1 MSLAG
6 VSVTPQCKTVSILLY
21 LSILFV
27 MHLMLCQQLYAQG
40 SAGRISGTVTDQSGG
55 AVTGA
60 QVDVTDVE
68 RGLTR
73 SLKTDQ
79 AGEYVAPDLLPGMY
93 TVHVEAAGF
102 KMIEHT
108 NIQLEVGKD
117 VRVDAVL
124 EPGAATSTVLVT
136 AEVPMVDD
144 TSATLGGTLSNETI
158 NDLPLNGRNYENLLQ
173 LRPGVTI
180 YPGGGAFTQSTN
192 GGRPDEN
199 VYLIEGLNNDEP
211 FSGMSVI
218 NGATIA
224 GDASTILP
232 IDAIQE
238 FNVAENPK
246 AEYGWKPGAIV
257 NVGLK
262 SGENTVHGTAYAFGR
277 SDAWDARNYFDQV
290 GSPKQPIELQQYGA
304 TVGGPIKKDKL
315 FYFLGYEAL
324 SYSVGSTNSVS
335 APVITSLGGDAS
347 SSLPDAIAGVQAAGL
362 TPSALSLQLAGCTLG
377 PPIQCTG
384 NLFPANTGASTSFF
398 PNLQSYIKENNGVA
412 KVDYHI
418 NDHHT
423 VSGMYF
429 FGQVDGQWN
438 DAPNQVKQ
446 QWESVLHTRAQVGSG
461 SWIWTPSSRWVN
473 EFRGGLDHLY
483 QPGFGAD
490 HTVNPTTYGINTG
503 VTNPLYFGFPVIRL
517 NGFANFQLGAG
528 GGRPRIQGPDEVYQI
543 LDHVSYLHGKHAFK
557 FGGEFLRDNFTGAS
571 FTNARGLIRFGDVDA
586 FAATCP
592 PANSPCAT
600 TLEDFF
606 AGLPGQGAILAGSP
620 ARHVHNEGYAVFF
633 QDDYRIK
640 PTLTLNLGLRYELNT
655 VLKES
660 NDQFGNF
667 DPAIG
672 LVQVGKQ
679 ISAPYNGDH
688 NNFAPRFGL
697 AWDVRGD
704 SKTVVRAGVGVVY
717 DQLAY
722 DVFLAQGSATTGTIG
737 LGLVPTGAILSG
749 TNGVSIPSPGTIATA
764 SVTLPGAALN
774 WNGSSVG
781 GASIFPT
788 GQLQCG
794 DGQGNDPGPC
804 NTFAT
809 ARNLRTPFVTT
820 WTVDIERTLTKDL
833 ALEVGYVGN
842 HGSKLV
848 GVTDI
853 NQVDPNSAAEIA
865 CGHCEQAGRPF
876 FALYPYLGYI
886 DYLSNLNVSNYNGL
900 QTTLTQRIWHGLTF
914 TAAYTYSHALD
925 EASANEGA
933 GVPLDSTRPGLQYA
947 SSDFDVRHRFTLS
960 TTYALPGRE
969 SWGQMLKGWQ
979 INSIVV
985 LQSGQPWGPQ
995 DTSNDFS
1002 LTGEVNNPT
1011 SSFERWDFVGKP
1023 SDFTS
1028 NQNPIP
1034 YFSGPFPA
1042 ACTNAA
1048 NTPGLAASL
1057 SQFGCYAQGNSV
1069 LIPPAIGT
1077 YGTAGRNL
1085 FRDSG
1090 FRNWDLSI
1098 VKGWTFKERLTAQF
1112 RAEFFN
1118 ILNHPNFANP
1128 YGGPNGYAN
1137 NDPSTGLGFGCGCS
1151 TPDQAGTNPVLGS
1164 GSNRAIQLGLKL
1176 IF

>member
-1 MSLAG
+1 MNSLTLRMTAFLLMSL
-6 VSVTPQCKTVSILLY
+6 VLCPQ
-21 LSILFV
+21 F
-27 MHLMLCQQLYAQG
+27 HAQG
-40 SAGRISGTVTDQSGG
+40 STGRISGTVTDQSGG
-55 AVTGA
+55 AVVGA
-60 QVDVTDVE
+60 QVDVTDVN
-68 RGLTR
+68 RGVTR
-73 SLKTDQ
+73 TLKTDQ
-79 AGEYVAPDLLPGMY
+79 AGEYVAPDLLPSMY
-93 TVHVEAAGF
+93 KVHIEAAGF
-102 KMIEHT
+102 KMVEHR

-117 VRVDAVL
+117 ARVDVAL
-124 EPGAATSTVLVT
+124 EPGDVIATVLVT
-136 AEVPMVDD
+136 ADLPMVDN
-144 TSATLGGTLSNETI
+144 TSATLGGTLSNATI

-199 VYLIEGLNNDEP
+199 VYLIDGLNNDEP

-238 FNVAENPK
+238 FNVEENPK

-262 SGENTVHGTAYAFGR
+262 SGENTIHGTAYAFGR
-277 SDAWDARNYFDQV
+277 YDSWDARNYFNPV
-290 GSPKQPIELQQYGA
+290 GTVKQPIDLQQFGA
-304 TVGGPIKKDKL
+304 TVGGAIKKDKL
-315 FYFLGYEAL
+315 FYFLGYEGL
-324 SYSVGSTNSVS
+324 RYSVGSTNQVS
-335 APVITSLGGDAS
+335 APTITSLGGDPMN
-347 SSLPDAIAGVQAAGL
+347 SLPDAVAGVLAAGL
-362 TPSALSLQLAGCTLG
+362 TPSPLSLQLAGCTTS
-377 PPIQCTG
+377 PTIQCTG
-384 NLFPANTGASTSFF
+384 NLFPANVGPATSFS
-398 PNLQSYIKENNGVA
+398 PNLQSFIGEDNGIA

-418 NDHHT
+418 NNRHT

-446 QWESVLHTRAQVGSG
+446 EWESVLHTRAEAGSG
-461 SWIWTPSSRWVN
+461 NWTWTPGSRWVN
-473 EFRGGLDHLY
+473 ELRVGLDHLY

-490 HTVNPTTYGINTG
+490 HTVNPTSYGINTG
-503 VTNPLYFGFPVIRL
+503 ISNPLYFGFPVIRL

-528 GGRPRIQGPDEVYQI
+528 GGRPRIQGPDEVFQI

-557 FGGEFLRDNFTGAS
+557 FGAEFLRDSFTGAS
-571 FTNARGLIRFGDVDA
+571 YTNARGLIRFGDIDA

-592 PANSPCAT
+592 PSNSPCAT
-600 TLEDFF
+600 PLEDFF
-606 AGLPGQGAILAGSP
+606 AGVPGTGAILAGNP
-620 ARHVHNEGYAVFF
+620 ARNVHNEGLSVFF

-640 PTLTLNLGLRYELNT
+640 PTLTLNLGVRYELNT

-660 NDQFGNF
+660 NGQFGNF
-667 DPAIG
+667 DPTLG

-679 ISAPYNGDH
+679 IGSAYDGDH
-688 NNFAPRFGL
+688 NNFAPRLGL

-737 LGLVPTGAILSG
+737 LGLVPTGATLSG
-749 TNGVSIPSPGTIATA
+749 TNGVPIPSPGTISTA
-764 SVTLPGAALN
+764 SVTLPGPALN
-774 WNGSSVG
+774 WNGSFVG
-781 GASIFPT
+781 GPSIFPI
-788 GQLQCG
+788 GQVQCG
-794 DGQGNDPGPC
+794 DGAGSDPGPC
-804 NTFAT
+804 NTFAV
-809 ARNLRTPFVTT
+809 ARNLRTPYVTT
-820 WTVDIERTLTKDL
+820 WTLDIERTLTKDV
-833 ALEVGYVGN
+833 ALEIGYVGN

-853 NQVDPNSAAEIA
+853 NQVNPNSPAEIA
-865 CGHCEQAGRPF
+865 CGHCEQPGRPF
-876 FALYPYLGYI
+876 FSQFPYLGYI
-886 DYLSNLNVSNYNGL
+886 DRLSNLNVSNYNGL
-900 QTTLTQRIWHGLTF
+900 QMTLTQRVSHGLSY

-925 EASANEGA
+925 DASANEGA
-933 GVPLDSTRPGLQYA
+933 GVPLDSTRPSLQYA

-960 TTYALPGRE
+960 LTYALPGRE
-969 SWGQMLKGWQ
+969 SWGQLLKGWQ
-979 INSIVV
+979 INSVV
-985 LQSGQPWGPQ
+985 ALQTGEPWGPQ

-1011 SSFERWDFVGKP
+1011 SSFERWNFVGKP

-1034 YFSGPFPA
+1034 YFTGPDPNFPDA
-1042 ACTNAA
+1042 WPACLSAA
-1048 NTPGLAASL
+1048 NTAGLLSSL
-1057 SQFGCYAQGNSV
+1057 NQFGCYVKGKSV
-1069 LIPPAIGT
+1069 LIPPAAGS
-1077 YGTAGRNL
+1077 YGTAGRNI

-1090 FRNWDLSI
+1090 FRNWDLSM
-1098 VKGWTFKERLTAQF
+1098 VKGWIFKERLTAQF

-1118 ILNHPNFANP
+1118 ILNHPSFANP

-1137 NDPSTGLGFGCGCS
+1137 NDPSTGSGFGCGCS

>member
-1 MSLAG
+1 MSVAG
-6 VSVTPQCKTVSILLY
+6 VVLPRKTVSILFCI
-21 LSILFV
+21 SILSLVF
-27 MHLMLCQQLYAQG
+27 LTRSQPLRAQG
-40 SAGRISGTVTDQSGG
+40 STGRISGTVTDRSGG
-55 AVTGA
+55 AVVGA
-60 QVDVTDVE
+60 KVDVTDIQ
-68 RGLTR
+68 RGLART
-73 SLKTDQ
+73 LMTDQ
-79 AGEYVAPDLLPGMY
+79 AGEYVAPDLVPGMY
-93 TVHVEAAGF
+93 RVHIEGSGF
-102 KMIEHT
+102 KTVEHT

-117 VRVDAVL
+117 IRVDAVL
-124 EPGAATSTVLVT
+124 EPGEATATVLVT
-136 AEVPMVDD
+136 AEIPMVDN

-238 FNVAENPK
+238 FNVEENPK

-262 SGENTVHGTAYAFGR
+262 SGENTIHGTAYAFGR
-277 SDAWDARNYFDQV
+277 DDSWDARNYFNPV
-290 GSPKQPIELQQYGA
+290 GSPKQPIDLQQYGA
-304 TVGGPIKKDKL
+304 TVGGPVKKDKL

-324 SYSVGSTNSVS
+324 SYSVGSTSSVS
-335 APVITSLGGDAS
+335 APVITTLGGDTAN
-347 SSLPDAIAGVQAAGL
+347 SLPDAIAGVQAAGL
-362 TPSALSLQLAGCTLG
+362 APSPLSLQLAGCTLG

-384 NLFPANTGASTSFF
+384 NLFPANTGPTTSYF

-418 NDHHT
+418 NERHT

-446 QWESVLHTRAQVGSG
+446 DWESVLHTRAQVGSG
-461 SWIWTPSSRWVN
+461 SWTWSPSSRWVN
-473 EFRGGLDHLY
+473 EFRAGLDHLY

-517 NGFANFQLGAG
+517 NGFANFELGAG
-528 GGRPRIQGPDEVYQI
+528 GGRPRIQGPDEVFQI
-543 LDHVSYLHGKHAFK
+543 LDHASYLHGKHAFK
-557 FGGEFLRDNFTGAS
+557 FGGEFLRDSFTGAS
-571 FTNARGLIRFGDVDA
+571 YTNARGLIRFGDVDA
-586 FAATCP
+586 FNGVCATP
-592 PANSPCAT
+592 PCAT
-600 TLEDFF
+600 PLEDFF
-606 AGLPGQGAILAGSP
+606 AGTPGQGAILAGNP
-620 ARHVHNEGYAVFF
+620 ARNVHNEGYALFF

-640 PTLTLNLGLRYELNT
+640 PTLTLNLGLRYEVNT

-667 DPAIG
+667 DPALG

-679 ISAPYNGDH
+679 ISSPYNGDH
-688 NNFAPRFGL
+688 NNFAPRFGV

-704 SKTVVRAGVGVVY
+704 GKTVVRAGVAVVY

-737 LGLVPTGAILSG
+737 LGLVPTGALLTG
-749 TNGVSIPSPGTIATA
+749 TNGVALPSPGTIATA
-764 SVTLPGAALN
+764 SVSLPGAALN

-794 DGQGNDPGPC
+794 DGMGSDPAPC
-804 NTFAT
+804 NTFAVD
-809 ARNLRTPFVTT
+809 RNLRTPFVTT

-853 NQVDPNSAAEIA
+853 NQVDPNSPAEIA
-865 CGHCEQAGRPF
+865 CGHCEQAGRPY

-886 DYLSNLNVSNYNGL
+886 DYLSNLNISNYNGL
-900 QTTLTQRIWHGLTF
+900 QATLTQRLWHGLSY

-925 EASANEGA
+925 DASANEGA
-933 GVPLDSTRPGLQYA
+933 GVPLDSLRPGLQYA

-960 TTYALPGRE
+960 LTYALPGKN

-979 INSIVV
+979 INSIAAV
-985 LQSGQPWGPQ
+985 QTGQPWGPQ

-1011 SSFERWDFVGKP
+1011 SSFERWDFIGKP

-1048 NTPGLAASL
+1048 NTPGLMASL
-1057 SQFGCYAQGNSV
+1057 NQFGCYAQGNSV

-1090 FRNWDLSI
+1090 FRSWDLSV

-1137 NDPSTGLGFGCGCS
+1137 NDPSTGFGFGCGCA

-1164 GSNRAIQLGLKL
+1164 GSNRAVQLGLKL

>member
-1 MSLAG
+1 MSVAG
-6 VSVTPQCKTVSILLY
+6 VVLPRKTVSILY
-21 LSILFV
+21 CISILSLV
-27 MHLMLCQQLYAQG
+27 SLTLSQPLRAQG
-40 SAGRISGTVTDQSGG
+40 STGRISGTVTDRSGG
-55 AVTGA
+55 AVVGA
-60 QVDVTDVE
+60 KVDVTDIQ
-68 RGLTR
+68 RGLART
-73 SLKTDQ
+73 LMTDQ
-79 AGEYVAPDLLPGMY
+79 AGEYVAPDLVPGMY
-93 TVHVEAAGF
+93 RVHIEGPGF
-102 KMIEHT
+102 KTVEHT

-117 VRVDAVL
+117 IRVDAVL
-124 EPGAATSTVLVT
+124 EPGEATATVLVT
-136 AEVPMVDD
+136 AEIPMVDN

-238 FNVAENPK
+238 FNVEENPK

-262 SGENTVHGTAYAFGR
+262 SGENTIHGTAYAFGR
-277 SDAWDARNYFDQV
+277 DDSWDARNYFNPV
-290 GSPKQPIELQQYGA
+290 GSPKQPIDLQQYGA
-304 TVGGPIKKDKL
+304 TVGGPVKKDKL

-324 SYSVGSTNSVS
+324 SYSVGSTSSVS
-335 APVITSLGGDAS
+335 APVITTLGGDTAN
-347 SSLPDAIAGVQAAGL
+347 SLPDAIAGVQAAGL
-362 TPSALSLQLAGCTLG
+362 APSPLSLQLAGCTLG

-384 NLFPANTGASTSFF
+384 NLFPANSGPTTSYF

-418 NDHHT
+418 NERHT

-446 QWESVLHTRAQVGSG
+446 EWESVLHTRAQVGSG
-461 SWIWTPSSRWVN
+461 SWTWSPSSRWVN
-473 EFRGGLDHLY
+473 EFRAGLDHLY

-517 NGFANFQLGAG
+517 NGFANFELGAG
-528 GGRPRIQGPDEVYQI
+528 GGRPRIQGPDEVFQI
-543 LDHVSYLHGKHAFK
+543 LDHASYLHGKHAFK
-557 FGGEFLRDNFTGAS
+557 FGGEFLRDSFTGAS
-571 FTNARGLIRFGDVDA
+571 YTNARGLIRFGDVDA
-586 FAATCP
+586 FNGVCATP
-592 PANSPCAT
+592 PCAT
-600 TLEDFF
+600 PLEDFF
-606 AGLPGQGAILAGSP
+606 AGTPGQGAILAGHP
-620 ARHVHNEGYAVFF
+620 ARNVHNEGYALFF

-640 PTLTLNLGLRYELNT
+640 PTLTLNLGLRYEINT

-667 DPAIG
+667 DPALG

-679 ISAPYNGDH
+679 ISSPYNGDH
-688 NNFAPRFGL
+688 NNFAPRFGV

-704 SKTVVRAGVGVVY
+704 GKTVVRAGVAVVY

-737 LGLVPTGAILSG
+737 LGLVPTGALLTG
-749 TNGVSIPSPGTIATA
+749 TNGVALPSPGTIATA
-764 SVTLPGAALN
+764 SVSLPGAALN

-794 DGQGNDPGPC
+794 DGMGSDPAPC
-804 NTFAT
+804 NTFAVD
-809 ARNLRTPFVTT
+809 RNLRTPFVTT

-853 NQVDPNSAAEIA
+853 NQVDPNSPAEIA
-865 CGHCEQAGRPF
+865 CGHCEQAGRPY

-886 DYLSNLNVSNYNGL
+886 DYLSNLNISNYNGL
-900 QTTLTQRIWHGLTF
+900 QATLTQRLWHGLSY

-925 EASANEGA
+925 DASANEGA
-933 GVPLDSTRPGLQYA
+933 GVPLDSLRPGLQYA

-960 TTYALPGRE
+960 LTYALPGKN

-979 INSIVV
+979 INSIAAV
-985 LQSGQPWGPQ
+985 QTGQPWGPQ

-1011 SSFERWDFVGKP
+1011 SSFERWDFIGKP

-1048 NTPGLAASL
+1048 NTPGLMASL
-1057 SQFGCYAQGNSV
+1057 NQFGCYAQGNSV

-1090 FRNWDLSI
+1090 FRSWDLSV

-1137 NDPSTGLGFGCGCS
+1137 NDPSTGFGFGCGCA

-1164 GSNRAIQLGLKL
+1164 GSNRAVQLGLKL